1 MDRKDRK
8 QRIFRLIET
17 HVNDYNKH
25 RLEEF
30 YGVGSKLE
38 LKDINYITT
47 SKSLLID
54 AKLTVGDIIDEFSLY
69 PDVAENLLYEA
80 VIYFFSSDIQFSFII
95 KIDS

>member
-8 QRIFRLIET
+8 QRIFRLIEA

-54 AKLTVGDIIDEFSLY
+54 AHLTVGDIIDEFSLY
-69 PDVAENLLYEA
+69 TDVAENLLYEA
-80 VIYFFSSDIQFSFII
+80 VIYFFSSNIKFSFII